1 MKRRR
6 WFLIISFW
14 RSFAFSLL
22 WISVQL
28 TDIRKEMLT
37 ERLKVCAY
45 KTCVQHHLYISIDLH
60 WIPFL
65 FICLVHHSFVF
76 VFALPFRYFSVPF
89 FIFRWDTT
97 RMNVKIGIILLKS
110 VSIESNMNIS
120 SVTELNST
128 QKYQW
133 TLLFDSNSN
142 ILFSFYLRTFGSKR
156 FQRLFFSIS
165 YANL

>member
-1 MKRRR
+1 MQIKTVQCKYIESKCREKQERSGNMKRRR
-6 WFLIISFW
+6 RFLIISFW

-28 TDIRKEMLT
+28 TDIRKEMQT

-65 FICLVHHSFVF
+65 FICLVHHSFVL

-89 FIFRWDTT
+89 FIFRWDMT
-97 RMNVKIGIILLKS
+97 RMNVKIGIILLK
-110 VSIESNMNIS
+110 VYRSNQTWIFPASRN
-120 SVTELNST
+120 
-128 QKYQW
+128 
-133 TLLFDSNSN
+133 
-142 ILFSFYLRTFGSKR
+142 
-156 FQRLFFSIS
+156 
-165 YANL
+165 